1 MKGMHR
7 AVVTPAGISWAAS
20 VLTIV
25 AWVLG
30 SPEASAQELKAE
42 DVRTHRPSFDFEQC
56 ANACQIE
63 LDKAASS
70 CIASADSEA
79 KAAEMGVCAEKA
91 TDRNR
96 SCQKVCPPDTGE

>member
-1 MKGMHR
+1 MIGIFRSFSAR
-7 AVVTPAGISWAAS
+7 ARGPCAAIVGS
-20 VLTIV
+20 IVLCWL
-25 AWVLG
+25 APPG
-30 SPEASAQELKAE
+30 AFAQELKLE
-42 DVRTHRPSFDFEQC
+42 DVKTHRPSFDFEQC

-63 LDKAASS
+63 LDKAAST

-79 KAAEMGVCAEKA
+79 KAAEMGVCAENA